1 MVWLGNDPGVVI
13 SSTKS
18 RLVLT
23 RPATK
28 SPFDQQMKLSYN
40 QFMAIIQYDSLA
52 DRRKGA
58 SLLTT
63 AAMPGLSPSLWI
75 SRAPSP

>member
-1 MVWLGNDPGVVI
+1 MVI

-18 RLVLT
+18 CLVLT

-40 QFMAIIQYDSLA
+40 QFVAIVQCDLLA